1 MTARKPTE
9 KRPSAD
15 DRQRVTDARHTFG
28 IRAIAARAG
37 VSEGA
42 VVRVIAGEAV
52 KAATLSVVV
61 RAADEL
67 TAERSRRMQPS
78 DTRGA
83 A

>member
-1 MTARKPTE
+1 MNARKPTE

-15 DRQRVTDARHTFG
+15 DRERVARARDVFG
-28 IRAIAARAG
+28 LLSLASRAG
-37 VSEGA
+37 VSAGA
-42 VVRVIAGEAV
+42 VLRVLAGEAV